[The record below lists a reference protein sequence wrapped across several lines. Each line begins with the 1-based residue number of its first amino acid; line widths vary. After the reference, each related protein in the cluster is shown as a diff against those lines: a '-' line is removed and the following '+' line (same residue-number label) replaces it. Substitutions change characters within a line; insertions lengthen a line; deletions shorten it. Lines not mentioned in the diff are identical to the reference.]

1 MRMPFMLISDARLPE
16 KRLRRFLMVLR
27 AHLKIACLAAMVL
40 QMTVLGAMVLFR
52 IPEEHFTS
60 NDFRAVAVLLLICA
74 VAAVRQAAHV
84 AFNAALERNDAMFTA
99 DGNSP
104 AVSISAACPL
114 RALVVLHVQLT
125 GLRRDTFCR

>member
-1 MRMPFMLISDARLPE
+1 MLISDARSLE
-16 KRLRRFLMVLR
+16 KRLPRLLRVLR
-27 AHLKIACLAAMVL
+27 AHIRIACLAAMVL
-40 QMTVLGAMVLFR
+40 QMTVLVAMILFR
-52 IPEEHFTS
+52 IPEERFTS
-60 NDFRAVAVLLLICA
+60 NNFCGVAVLLLICA